1 MSKPHGKKQR
11 EEMKKKGSNV
21 TRRTVLKLGAAA
33 GAGTLLAPTILTSR
47 KSTVYAYQAVPEPVL
62 CGAVAPVSPAHTPFA
77 DSLPI
82 PLPPV
87 PQDLNPAP
95 TENANIG
102 GGEAPRAP
110 HQLWDDFEPELE
122 YQLEAKASTHT
133 FHQDFLPSYIWGFNG
148 KYPAPTVLSAYGL
161 PTIVRFKNSLPFPT
175 SSFGTPQL
183 TVHLH
188 NGHTASES
196 DGFAQDF
203 FPGDPVGPTNGIF
216 KDNHYAMA
224 YAGIEAF
231 GGNGDPREKM
241 GTFWFHD
248 HRAAETANS
257 NYLGLNGMFIA
268 YDPTD
273 PGHEFNSSGS
283 LRLPNFFGITD
294 IPLVLGEKRF
304 CAAANGRNELFQVVG
319 SGSPGGDKFTVNGK
333 IQPKM
338 TVRRRK
344 YRFRIL
350 NTGPVKGGTGTFS
363 LKLID
368 KNGLQKPMTVVAVDA
383 NFLKTPA
390 DVSATST
397 PSSLDVF
404 VSSRFD
410 VIIDFSQFAAG
421 DRVYLRE
428 NAVQN
433 VTGTNPT
440 PLPDPAPGL
449 PMVNVLMAFDVV
461 NREWWFPPDTPA
473 IPSTLCQLPPIPP
486 NQLAQPFEIS
496 FKLVGGRFL
505 INDEEFQHAD
515 PFHVVMKGTSEQWN
529 LNNDTLAG
537 NWVHPV
543 HIHFEE
549 GRIIERTICTV
560 PSATGCLPANRQ
572 VQTPIAWEDANN
584 ARRDVYPLP
593 GQHGLKIR
601 LAFRDFIGKYL
612 IHCHNMNH
620 EDAFMMARW
629 DIVDNQAALTRTRR
643 QIAERRRAK
652 GLDSGLPKG
661 VNA

>member
-1 MSKPHGKKQR
+1 MSK
-11 EEMKKKGSNV
+11 KKKVRDEKGSQF
-21 TRRTVLKLGAAA
+21 TRREVLKLGAAA
-33 GAGTLLAPTILTSR
+33 GAGTLLAPMVLTSK
-47 KSTVYAYQAVPEPVL
+47 KSTVYAQGTVAEPVL
-62 CGAVAPVSPAHTPFA
+62 CGTVAPTSPAHTPFA

-82 PLPPV
+82 PIPPI

-95 TENANIG
+95 TETANLG

-110 HQLWDDFEPELE
+110 HQRWNEFQPDLE
-122 YQLEAKASTHT
+122 YMLEAKAAEHT
-133 FHQDFLPSYIWGFNG
+133 FHSDFLPSYIWGFNG
-148 KYPAPTVLSAYGL
+148 KYPAPTVLTAYGV

-175 SSFGTPQL
+175 QSFGTPQL

-203 FPGDPVGPTNGIF
+203 FPATLGPTNGIF

-224 YAGIEAF
+224 YAGIDAF

-273 PGHEFNSSGS
+273 PGHEFNTSGS
-283 LRLPNFFGITD
+283 LRLPNYYGITD
-294 IPLVLGEKRF
+294 IPLILGEKRF

-319 SGSPGGDKFTVNGK
+319 AGSPGGDKFTVNGK
-333 IQPKM
+333 IQPKL

-383 NFLKTPA
+383 NFLKTPV

-397 PSSLDVF
+397 PSSLDIF

-461 NREWWFPPDTPA
+461 NPEWWFPPNTPP
-473 IPSTLCQLPPIPP
+473 IPSQLCELPPIPT
-486 NQLAQPFEIS
+486 NQLPQPFDIS
-496 FKLVGGRFL
+496 FKLVSGRFL
-505 INDEEFQHAD
+505 INDEEFDHEN

-560 PSATGCLPANRQ
+560 PSATGCLPQNRQ
-572 VQTPIAWEDANN
+572 VQTPIPWEDATN

-601 LAFRDFIGKYL
+601 LNFRDFIGRYL

-620 EDAFMMARW
+620 EDGFMMARW
-629 DIVDNQAALTRTRR
+629 DIVDNMAALERTRR

-652 GLDSGLPKG
+652 GLDDGLPKG
-661 VNA
+661 VQA